1 MKNIKRVLYFF
12 VLINVTAFM
21 MLSGCKP
28 APKENIRIGCIL
40 DLTGAV
46 ATYGNWSLK
55 GLELAKDDINN
66 IGGVNGKKIQLIVE
80 DGKSSPQD
88 AVSAFNKLVNID
100 KVKVVIITTGSS
112 SVLSVAPI
120 ANEKKVILFTPAA
133 SAPEITYAGDY
144 VFRNRLSGLQ
154 EVREMADIAYKK
166 LCLKRGAVLYVNND
180 FGQSYLKVFDQI
192 FRGNGGQILLAEN
205 YDQGGSDFRTQLAKI
220 KQSREID
227 FVYLVGYAV
236 ECGQIL
242 KQARELGLKTKWL
255 STIGIESDK
264 VISVAKDAANGV
276 IYTAPRYVLDDANV
290 APFEDKYFSK
300 FNEHSNLYA
309 ANSYDALKIISD
321 IITRDGYDA
330 DKIKNGLYKTKDYP
344 GVSGITTFDE
354 NGDVM
359 KPVMLK
365 VIKDSKFEIYSEE

>member
-1 MKNIKRVLYFF
+1 MKQNKIVLSFF
-12 VLINVTAFM
+12 LVAL
-21 MLSGCKP
+21 LSLVFVGCKP
-28 APKENIRIGCIL
+28 SPREDIKIGCIL

-46 ATYGNWSLK
+46 ATYGNWSLN

-66 IGGVNGKKIQLIVE
+66 SGGVNGRKIQLVVE

-88 AVSAFNKLVNID
+88 AVAAFNKLVNVD

-133 SAPEITYAGDY
+133 SAPEITQAGDY

-166 LCLKRGAVLYVNND
+166 LGLKRGAVLYVNND